1 MRHLQS
7 AGIIVY
13 SVYASATAKNYSEHD
28 KATTDAADRNNITYL
43 LLQYAHGHWDFVKGK
58 IEPEENKQEAA
69 LRELR
74 EETGI
79 TSITL
84 DPSFSISFSYVY
96 TEVDGIVTKKTV
108 HFFVG
113 CTPETQ
119 ITLSHEHLN
128 YAWLPF
134 EKAVEQLTFENA
146 QEALRAANKF
156 IQNI

>member
-7 AGIIVY
+7 AGIIIY
-13 SVYASATAKNYSEHD
+13 RPSTQPSLKTTAG
-28 KATTDAADRNNITYL
+28 TTGRANGNNINYL

-58 IEPEENKQEAA
+58 IEMRENKQEAA
-69 LRELR
+69 LRELK

-79 TSITL
+79 TSITI
-84 DPSFSISFSYVY
+84 DPDFSASFSYIY

-108 HFFVG
+108 HFFIG

-119 ITLSHEHLN
+119 ITLSPEHKD

-146 QEALRAANKF
+146 QEMLRTANKF
-156 IQNI
+156 IQNM